1 MSVTPTPPA
10 AGPIADVSYRHYDGP
25 LHTSLFRWAI
35 VARAMVRLSLKKK
48 GFWVLAFLA
57 LLPYL
62 FPGFQLYLRSRVPAE
77 FTSFLAQRP
86 FTSFFYDAYA
96 QSQLW
101 IFLLTL
107 LVGAASI
114 AGDNRTNALQ
124 IYLSK
129 PLTKR
134 DYLMGKWASI
144 FVILAVVSL
153 VPALALYLFCLA
165 SFSDQGF
172 LRDHPYLWLQV
183 LGASMLPAT
192 LHASLILGFSAWFKR
207 PLLAGGIYAAFFF
220 GVQIVVGIVA
230 AIMWRTGHPERA
242 STIAS
247 LSLPGLLRGLGQ
259 HLYDATPTF
268 FGMPVRGPG
277 GMEPARP
284 ELLPLVLLS
293 AALVVL
299 GLAAARARVRAVEV
313 VRG

>member
-1 MSVTPTPPA
+1 MSVAPGSA
-10 AGPIADVSYRHYDGP
+10 APGPIADVSYRHYDGP
-25 LHTSLFRWAI
+25 LHTSLFRWWI

-48 GFWVLAFLA
+48 GFWVLACLA

-62 FPGFQLYLRSRVPAE
+62 FPGFQLYLRSRAPAE
-77 FTSFLAQRP
+77 FAAFLAQRP
-86 FTSFFYDAYA
+86 FTGFFYDAYA

-101 IFLLTL
+101 LFLLTL

-134 DYLMGKWASI
+134 DYLIGKWTSI
-144 FVILAVVSL
+144 FAILAVVSL

-172 LRDHPYLWLQV
+172 LRDHPHLWLQV
-183 LGASMLPAT
+183 LGTSLLPAV

-207 PLLAGGIYAAFFF
+207 PLLAGGIYAAFYF
-220 GVQIVVGIVA
+220 GVQVVAGIIA
-230 AIMWRTGHPERA
+230 AIMWRTGHPERI
-242 STIAS
+242 STISS
-247 LSLPGLLRGLGQ
+247 LSVPGILRGLGQ
-259 HLYDATPTF
+259 HIYNATPTF
-268 FGMPVRGPG
+268 FGMPVPGRG
-277 GMEPARP
+277 GMEPTKP
-284 ELLPLVLLS
+284 ELLPLVLLG

-299 GLAAARARVRAVEV
+299 GLTAARLRVRAVEV

>member
-1 MSVTPTPPA
+1 MSVTPDGPA
-10 AGPIADVSYRHYDGP
+10 AGPIADVSYRPYDGP
-25 LHTSLFRWAI
+25 LHTSLFRWWI

-48 GFWVLAFLA
+48 GFWVLACLA

-62 FPGFQLYLRSRVPAE
+62 FPGFQLYLRSRAPAE
-77 FTSFLAQRP
+77 FAVFLAQRP

-144 FVILAVVSL
+144 FVILAVVSFL
-153 VPALALYLFCLA
+153 PALALYLFCLG

-172 LRDHPYLWLQV
+172 LRDHPHLWLQV
-183 LGASMLPAT
+183 LATSLLPAV
-192 LHASLILGFSAWFKR
+192 LNASLILGFSAWFKR
-207 PLLAGGIYAAFFF
+207 PLLAGGSYAAFYF
-220 GVQIVVGIVA
+220 GLQIVAGLIA
-230 AIMWRTGHPERA
+230 AIMWRTGHAARA
-242 STIAS
+242 GTIAA

-259 HLYDATPTF
+259 HIYDATPTF
-268 FGMPVRGPG
+268 FGMPMRGRG
-277 GMEPARP
+277 GMEPVRP
-284 ELLPLVLLS
+284 ELLPLILL
-293 AALVVL
+293 AVALVLV